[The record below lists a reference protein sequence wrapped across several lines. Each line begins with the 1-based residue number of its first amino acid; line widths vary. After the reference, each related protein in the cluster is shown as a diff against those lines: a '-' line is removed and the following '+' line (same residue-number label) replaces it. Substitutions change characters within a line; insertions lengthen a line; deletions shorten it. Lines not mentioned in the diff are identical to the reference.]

1 MSWLEDTAVPTID
14 TQAVS
19 GKSIGAIADLIVTD
33 SMKMDRGGDN
43 RTAKEQTLYF
53 RYWNYVA
60 LSRIAKYCSNF
71 FPNLSFQPNAAR
83 SIGRGGNQTFY
94 QRQSLQWLKRSYSK
108 RVIQGAIDVQ
118 ELKPIPEDHQMIS
131 LLCNPNEYANYSML
145 AQEFTYNKRMTG
157 RVYLWVIPNRLRTEF
172 SPQGLPAELHVIPT
186 EWVTPQFEKN
196 GTLRHYV
203 VTPEGDTRRM
213 MKIPPEDIIK
223 QVNVH
228 PVDKL
233 NGQSEVQAGARWI
246 ENAEDIEKS
255 RRASFINGRN
265 PDVIVSLDE
274 EKFKGAETH
283 LSKDELIERIK
294 GRFRQRTRGIE
305 RHGDPLVQPP
315 GVTISPWSLTPQ
327 EMDYPSSANAMR
339 DNILAL
345 YGVHHIIAGLS
356 TDYNRATSEAAWAV
370 FCEISANPELN
381 EWAEVLQQLANRWDP
396 RIVVWFDDCTP
407 ENAEQAFS
415 RMRAGVDTGAVTL
428 DEFRMFL
435 NLEPMK
441 SEEYET
447 GYMGSGRIPVS
458 MAGIVDPLEDEPDD
472 ETDEDEPDDE
482 ESEDED
488 ADDESGESED
498 DDEETDDE

>member
-1 MSWLEDTAVPTID
+1 MSWLSETAVPTLER
-14 TQAVS
+14 QAVS

-33 SMKMDRGGDN
+33 SMKGQRAGGED
-43 RTAKEQTLYF
+43 RTAREQTKYF

-71 FPNLSFQPNAAR
+71 FPNLSYQPGAAR
-83 SIGRGGNQTFY
+83 STDRGGNQTFY
-94 QRQSLQWLKRSYSK
+94 QRNSLQWLKRNY
-108 RVIQGAIDVQ
+108 RQRITQGAIDVQ

-131 LLCNPNEYANYSML
+131 LLSNPNDYAGYSML

-157 RVYLWVIPNRLRTEF
+157 RAYLWVIPNRIRTQF
-172 SPQGLPAELHVIPT
+172 SPNGLPAELHVIPT
-186 EWVTPQFEKN
+186 QWVEPQFADN
-196 GTLRHYV
+196 GTLAHYL
-203 VTPEGDTRRM
+203 VTPEGDTRRQ

-223 QVNVH
+223 QTNVH

-274 EKFKGAETH
+274 DKFKGAETH
-283 LSKDELIERIK
+283 LSKDELILRIK
-294 GRFRQRTRGIE
+294 ERFRQRTRGVE

-315 GVTISPWSLTPQ
+315 GVDISPWSMTPQ
-327 EMDYPSSANAMR
+327 EMDYPSSADAMR

-381 EWAEVLQQLANRWDP
+381 EWAESLQELANRWDP

-407 ENAEQAFS
+407 ENAEQAFN

-441 SEEYET
+441 LPEYET
-447 GYMGSGRIPVS
+447 AYMPSARLPV
-458 MAGIVDPLEDEPDD
+458 ALALEPEPLEDEPDPEDD
-472 ETDEDEPDDE
+472 EVDEDEPDDSEDDEADESDDE
-482 ESEDED
+482 ESED
-488 ADDESGESED
+488 DE
-498 DDEETDDE
+498 